1 MILLKMPCRGKYFT
15 KVNKLVSIVSAWLR
29 SKFWVNW
36 VNQFYRKN
44 QPKKFPITLWFQS
57 SKEPKKKTAIT
68 NFDIFVRTRSACSLG
83 SFFKGNPNSN
93 NYTAK
98 WTPLQ
103 FKRLPVF
110 LFDQID
116 HFRGCP
122 EETEKMC
129 KQTGHLERYDS
140 LFSNNAKSWNIYCI
154 ISCLS

>member
-1 MILLKMPCRGKYFT
+1 MVP
-15 KVNKLVSIVSAWLR
+15 
-29 SKFWVNW
+29 KF
-36 VNQFYRKN
+36 KG
-44 QPKKFPITLWFQS
+44 T
-57 SKEPKKKTAIT
+57 EKKTAIT

-129 KQTGHLERYDS
+129 KQTGHLEQYDS

-154 ISCLS
+154 ISCPSFLFNFVVLLHFNIVSSSLVLVLTEHWVMPDPC

>member
-1 MILLKMPCRGKYFT
+1 MVP
-15 KVNKLVSIVSAWLR
+15 
-29 SKFWVNW
+29 KF
-36 VNQFYRKN
+36 KG
-44 QPKKFPITLWFQS
+44 T
-57 SKEPKKKTAIT
+57 EKKTAIT

-140 LFSNNAKSWNIYCI
+140 LFSHNAKSWNISCI
-154 ISCLS
+154 ISFISIQLCSSFAFQYSKFKFSSSSHRTLSYAWSMLKYFCWYQI

>member
-1 MILLKMPCRGKYFT
+1 MSQSILQKKPT
-15 KVNKLVSIVSAWLR
+15 KEVSHNSLVP
-29 SKFWVNW
+29 KF
-36 VNQFYRKN
+36 KG
-44 QPKKFPITLWFQS
+44 T
-57 SKEPKKKTAIT
+57 EKKTAIT

-129 KQTGHLERYDS
+129 KQTGHS
-140 LFSNNAKSWNIYCI
+140 QNIELCLI
-154 ISCLS
+154 HVKVILLISEMVMFGALRPIHLPN

>member
-1 MILLKMPCRGKYFT
+1 M
-15 KVNKLVSIVSAWLR
+15 
-29 SKFWVNW
+29 
-36 VNQFYRKN
+36 
-44 QPKKFPITLWFQS
+44 
-57 SKEPKKKTAIT
+57 
-68 NFDIFVRTRSACSLG
+68 RTRSACSLG

-122 EETEKMC
+122 KETEKMC
-129 KQTGHLERYDS
+129 KQTGHLEWYDS
-140 LFSNNAKSWNIYCI
+140 LFSNNAKSWNIYWV
-154 ISCLS
+154 ISWPSFLFHFVVLLHFNIVSSRLVLVLTEHWVMPAAWSMLKSPCWYQIWYQNWQCLVL